1 MYKQLGKMF
10 FFDFLI
16 AVEIEVIEM
25 SKIFLTLTMVSSTG
39 GGGEDIGLF
48 SLFIFPFPNI
58 FSTFSLLSSL
68 FSDFENVFVSNGG
81 SSILLLDWM
90 SSFALFA
97 TSVRLVTTLALLSN
111 GMIRL
116 PSLAH
121 SFALFGPE
129 TLMKI

>member
-10 FFDFLI
+10 FFVFLI
-16 AVEIEVIEM
+16 AIEIEVIEM
-25 SKIFLTLTMVSSTG
+25 SKIFLTLTIVSATG

-48 SLFIFPFPNI
+48 SLFIFPFPNM

-68 FSDFENVFVSNGG
+68 FSDFENVLVSNGG

-129 TLMKI
+129 TLI